1 MQIDQKKDPAKG
13 VSTRVVVALRAGGAG
28 VLVLVVGVEV
38 ADTGLVET
46 LRLHDRELHERIC
59 RSLNWKIAETVQRSR
74 S

>member
-1 MQIDQKKDPAKG
+1 
-13 VSTRVVVALRAGGAG
+13 LRAGGAG
-28 VLVLVVGVEV
+28 VLVVGVEV

>member
-13 VSTRVVVALRAGGAG
+13 VSTRVVVAFRAGGPG
-28 VLVLVVGVEV
+28 VLVVGVEV